1 MGICVV
7 FYSIVLRIVSCS
19 LLDELDFYGVLE
31 VLDRG
36 VLMNFMDLMDQGY

>member
-1 MGICVV
+1 MLFFQSVI
-7 FYSIVLRIVSCS
+7 LKIVSCS

-36 VLMNFMDLMDQGY
+36 VLMNFMDLMDQGC